1 MQKQNGPRNPHPE
14 TDWKNLAQCEGQI
27 VRQFVEYGCRPAQ
40 VANRLQ
46 RERVFQTINSEES
59 YLMNAINSYTVVK
72 TRYRVKQL

>member
-1 MQKQNGPRNPHPE
+1 MQKQNVPRNPHPE

-27 VRQFVEYGCRPAQ
+27 VCQFVEYGCRPAE

-46 RERVFQTINSEES
+46 RERVFQKINSEES